1 MTEYRELNKF
11 SNIEKMINLCEPVY
25 QKMEEA
31 GLINV
36 TGKFI
41 GRDKIRMKDGKEI
54 MNMSSCCYLGIND
67 HPSVKQGL
75 IDGIEEAGGVM
86 QLVNAGF
93 RIRLSLQDEV
103 AEEFS
108 EFYKAHVWMT
118 INCGMAALGTLP
130 MLAAGIFTEG
140 ERPVIVFDKHAHFC
154 MNYMKPNCY
163 DETEVITIK
172 HNDMEALEEIC
183 KNHKKVAYVCESV
196 YSTGGVTELKEIL
209 RLQDQYGL
217 FLYIDEAHGI
227 SINGSNGKG
236 LFLGTGRELNKN
248 TMIISSLSKGFGA
261 NGGGMVICFERNW
274 VELIKKYGGPML
286 WCAPLGSAL
295 WGGARAALRLHK
307 DGTVDRLQKELR
319 RKVNLFD
326 HEMGIRLD
334 EEWSAVRVIKI
345 GEEDQL
351 FKVGKALMEKGY
363 YTSTVTFPT
372 VSRSDSG
379 LRVMIRTNMYD
390 EEILE
395 FTRLI
400 KTYKSREEFKS

>member
-1 MTEYRELNKF
+1 MSDARLLNKF

-25 QKMEEA
+25 EKMEKA

-41 GRDKIRMKDGKEI
+41 GRDRIRTRDGREL

-67 HPSVKQGL
+67 HSSVRQGL
-75 IDGIEEAGGVM
+75 HDGIEEAGGVM

-108 EFYKAHVWMT
+108 EFFKAHVWLT

-130 MLAAGIFTEG
+130 MLAAGIFTDG

-154 MNYMKPNCY
+154 MNYMKANCY

-172 HNDMEALEEIC
+172 HNDMAELEEIC
-183 KNHKKVAYVCESV
+183 KKHKNVAYVCESV
-196 YSTGGVTELKEIL
+196 YSTGGVTELDEIL
-209 RLQDQYGL
+209 RLQAQYGM
-217 FLYIDEAHGI
+217 FIYMDEAHGI
-227 SINGSNGKG
+227 SINGKNGKG
-236 LFLGTGRELNKN
+236 LFLGSGREINKN

-261 NGGGMVICFERNW
+261 NGGGMVICSNRNW

-286 WCAPLGSAL
+286 WCAPVGSAL
-295 WGGARAALRLHK
+295 WGGARAALALHK
-307 DGTVDRLQKELR
+307 DGTVDQLQKELR
-319 RKVNLFD
+319 RKVDLFD
-326 HEMGIRLD
+326 NEMGIKLD
-334 EEWSAVRVIKI
+334 EDWSAVRVIKI
-345 GEEDQL
+345 GEEDKL
-351 FKVGKALMEKGY
+351 FEVGKALMEKGY

-372 VSRSDSG
+372 VSRADSG

-395 FTRLI
+395 FAKLI
-400 KTYKSREEFKS
+400 KSM